1 MILNMEIKKMTT
13 LTEEAQNFIEVEQK
27 ESLKIIKNTKGWN
40 YEYKLLGTVE
50 EQILRIDNIEN
61 ILKSKFENG
70 GEKNCNAN

>member
-1 MILNMEIKKMTT
+1 MTT